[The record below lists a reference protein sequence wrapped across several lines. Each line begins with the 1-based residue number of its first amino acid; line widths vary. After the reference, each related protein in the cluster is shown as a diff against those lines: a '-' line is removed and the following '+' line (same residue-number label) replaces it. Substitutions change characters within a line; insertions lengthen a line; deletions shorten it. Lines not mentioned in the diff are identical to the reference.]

1 MIQPERKV
9 VTKLYLREISGVTTP
24 AQSGAVVAIMKSAQ
38 SVAATPA
45 PVAPKMT
52 PEGEAA
58 IAKILATI
66 RGETITKSQHEENR
80 PMSHFETLLK
90 SRTEKF
96 GETQSEA
103 FKKLLDDPENSGLA
117 DAYARDEQDDAKRLR
132 EAQARVDY

>member
-24 AQSGAVVAIMKSAQ
+24 
-38 SVAATPA
+38 
-45 PVAPKMT
+45 
-52 PEGEAA
+52 
-58 IAKILATI
+58 
-66 RGETITKSQHEENR
+66 SQHEENR